1 MVTMAAVSYY
11 CEGCGMHVFAFGIA
25 RVPAHGFCSVCAWL
39 CEHLSPEEMATYRK
53 AAGLLMLERNP
64 AYDPHERP

>member
-1 MVTMAAVSYY
+1 
-11 CEGCGMHVFAFGIA
+11 MHVFAFGIA